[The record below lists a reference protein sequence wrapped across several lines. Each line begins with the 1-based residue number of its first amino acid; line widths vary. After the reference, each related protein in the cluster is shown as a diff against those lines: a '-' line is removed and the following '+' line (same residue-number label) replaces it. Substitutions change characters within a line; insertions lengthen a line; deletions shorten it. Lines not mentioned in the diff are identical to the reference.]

1 MGSPLL
7 SCLFARA
14 QGWLK
19 LPRLSMSA
27 SASCDGWDD
36 VALATLVTTSR
47 TGGKRKSKGRDAAAA
62 AIQAG
67 GAARMELIAKYEQI
81 KKPAKAYKGPLKVPP
96 LPFLQAPSA
105 LPARP
110 VVCT

>member
-1 MGSPLL
+1 
-7 SCLFARA
+7 
-14 QGWLK
+14 
-19 LPRLSMSA
+19 
-27 SASCDGWDD
+27 
-36 VALATLVTTSR
+36 
-47 TGGKRKSKGRDAAAA
+47 
-62 AIQAG
+62 
-67 GAARMELIAKYEQI
+67 MELIAKYEQI